1 LTEGETTFDIRFVAY
16 APTTGEPIK
25 LIINLEAQKK
35 SNPGYS
41 LIKRAMFHC
50 SRLIS
55 SQYNVE
61 FVEPNFDGI
70 KKVVSIWIVMNSPIK
85 NRNCITQYK
94 VVEEQVV
101 GKATD
106 SEKNYDLQRAVM
118 LYLGNY
124 EKIDDELLRM
134 LDLVFRAKLDAEQ
147 KKSRLK
153 SEFDIELNSKMEGA
167 LSGMGRDLLDGVLES
182 YYDEGVEDGREKGL
196 AEGMDKG
203 NLERL
208 LAYIKKKKV
217 SIETAL
223 DDLDV
228 PIMKREQY
236 ADYLKSNLI

>member
-1 LTEGETTFDIRFVAY
+1 MQKNSTVEDAFIADENATYDAAAKSFLSNKVILARILRRCVKEFADCDLKDIEEKYIEGTPEVNLIPIAPDKTNAAKKITGDNVEYTTLTEGETTFDIRFIAY

-35 SNPGYS
+35 SNLGYS

-70 KKVVSIWIVMNSPIK
+70 KKVISIWIVMNSPIK

-106 SEKNYDLQRAVM
+106 ADKNYDLQRAVM
-118 LYLGNY
+118 VYLGNY
-124 EKIDDELLRM
+124 
-134 LDLVFRAKLDAEQ
+134 
-147 KKSRLK
+147 
-153 SEFDIELNSKMEGA
+153 
-167 LSGMGRDLLDGVLES
+167 
-182 YYDEGVEDGREKGL
+182 
-196 AEGMDKG
+196 
-203 NLERL
+203 
-208 LAYIKKKKV
+208 
-217 SIETAL
+217 
-223 DDLDV
+223 
-228 PIMKREQY
+228 
-236 ADYLKSNLI
+236 